1 MQIQCSIGVPGRLV
15 GGLFSVGQGASVRA
29 SVRRML
35 QIATRR
41 WGAIEH
47 EGFSGKLPSMR
58 RRHAW
63 SRTVDRLLDAASR
76 NRSAWRFPH
85 PDFEAPL
92 LMSTRVVWACR
103 PELLAIKEALQD
115 HRQPISAAALRQL
128 KTFLT
133 DVGVS
138 PLFGTDPLA
147 AHQAA
152 YQLQR
157 SFTGHPEPQEPP
169 P

>member
-1 MQIQCSIGVPGRLV
+1 M
-15 GGLFSVGQGASVRA
+15 A
-29 SVRRML
+29 
-35 QIATRR
+35 
-41 WGAIEH
+41 
-47 EGFSGKLPSMR
+47 
-58 RRHAW
+58 
-63 SRTVDRLLDAASR
+63 
-76 NRSAWRFPH
+76 
-85 PDFEAPL
+85 
-92 LMSTRVVWACR
+92 TRVVWACH

-138 PLFGTDPLA
+138 PLFGTDPRAARQA
-147 AHQAA
+147 AH
-152 YQLQR
+152 QLQR

>member
-1 MQIQCSIGVPGRLV
+1 ML
-15 GGLFSVGQGASVRA
+15 A
-29 SVRRML
+29 SVRRIL

-41 WGAIEH
+41 WGATEH
-47 EGFSGKLPSMR
+47 DGFIGKLPSMR
-58 RRHAW
+58 RRHTW
-63 SRTVDRLLDAASR
+63 SRKVDRLLDAASR

-92 LMSTRVVWACR
+92 QMATRVVGACR

-138 PLFGTDPLA
+138 PLFGTDPHAARQA
-147 AHQAA
+147 AHQ
-152 YQLQR
+152 LQH

>member
-1 MQIQCSIGVPGRLV
+1 
-15 GGLFSVGQGASVRA
+15 
-29 SVRRML
+29 
-35 QIATRR
+35 
-41 WGAIEH
+41 
-47 EGFSGKLPSMR
+47 
-58 RRHAW
+58 
-63 SRTVDRLLDAASR
+63 
-76 NRSAWRFPH
+76 
-85 PDFEAPL
+85 
-92 LMSTRVVWACR
+92 MSTRVVWACR

-138 PLFGTDPLA
+138 RLFGTDPLA
-147 AHQAA
+147 AHQAV
-152 YQLQR
+152 YQLQH

>member
-1 MQIQCSIGVPGRLV
+1 M
-15 GGLFSVGQGASVRA
+15 RA

-47 EGFSGKLPSMR
+47 KGFSGKLPSIR

-63 SRTVDRLLDAASR
+63 SRKVDRLLDAATC

-152 YQLQR
+152 YQLQH